1 MNVVICL
8 GAENDPLGVLSPTA
22 LARAQGA
29 VKTYRAIPG
38 AKLLVTGGYG
48 AFNRAP
54 LPHARYVVRH
64 LLDLGVPEAD
74 LLPIVESRHTVDDA
88 ALSRAVLA
96 KREPQS
102 ICVVTSEFHVQ
113 RARLIFTCFFDP
125 ALLSFVTTP
134 SCLEGERLQRRE
146 AHEAASIAL
155 IRQQGGILYQ
165 DRLWPLPAQSA

>member
-1 MNVVICL
+1 MDVVIYL
-8 GAENDPLGVLSPTA
+8 GAENDALGTLSPTA

-29 VKTYRAIPG
+29 VETYRAIPG

-64 LLDLGVPEAD
+64 MLDLGVPEGD

-88 ALSRAVLA
+88 ALSREVLA
-96 KREPQS
+96 PLDVHS
-102 ICVVTSEFHVQ
+102 ICVVTSAFHVQ
-113 RARLIFTCFFDP
+113 RARLIFACFFDP
-125 ALLSFVTTP
+125 ARLSFVSTP
-134 SCLEGERLQRRE
+134 GCLEGERLQRRE
-146 AHEAASIAL
+146 AHEAASMAL

-165 DRLWPLPAQSA
+165 DRLWPLPTQSV